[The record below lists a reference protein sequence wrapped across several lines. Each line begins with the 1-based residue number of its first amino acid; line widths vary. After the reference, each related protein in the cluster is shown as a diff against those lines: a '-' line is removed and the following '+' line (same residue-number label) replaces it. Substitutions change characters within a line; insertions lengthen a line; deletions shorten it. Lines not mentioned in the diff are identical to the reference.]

1 MTARIVTALIAP
13 ALLAIGVLV
22 GTPEASAGPAC
33 EARGAAHVERYGGLA
48 KDSADHIARG
58 ELPTCDPYAEQQREP
73 ERKASHDNDRD
84 RDRKSRFCR
93 KHWFC

>member
-1 MTARIVTALIAP
+1 MKRGLAALLGAALLAGGLGIAP
-13 ALLAIGVLV
+13 A
-22 GTPEASAGPAC
+22 SAAPLC
-33 EARGAAHVERYGGLA
+33 EHRGAAHVERYGGLA

-58 ELPTCDPYAEQQREP
+58 ELPTCDPYAEQSREP
-73 ERKASHDNDRD
+73 KARDNDNDRD

>member
-1 MTARIVTALIAP
+1 MKRRVVTLLG
-13 ALLAIGVLV
+13 ALLLSAGLGIV
-22 GTPEASAGPAC
+22 PEASAGPAC

-58 ELPTCDPYAEQQREP
+58 ELPTCDPYADQSR
-73 ERKASHDNDRD
+73 ERKASHDDDDNDRD

>member
-1 MTARIVTALIAP
+1 MTRGIATLIA
-13 ALLAIGVLV
+13 ASLV
-22 GTPEASAGPAC
+22 GLGAVVGIAPASAGPLC
-33 EARGAAHVERYGGLA
+33 EHRGAAHVERYGGLA

-58 ELPTCDPYAEQQREP
+58 ELPTCDPYAEQSR
-73 ERKASHDNDRD
+73 ERKASHDNDNDRD